1 MFEAPPLF
9 VLVCISVEGF
19 RGREGTK
26 HEVVTKDSWE
36 KGNLLG
42 FFFFVFQSMS
52 GPGFCGPLT

>member
-1 MFEAPPLF
+1 

-42 FFFFVFQSMS
+42 FFFVFQSMS